1 MNGNNGEDNMS
12 KKKNQLDY
20 EKTQMIGREMEK
32 GIEFGGEILIC
43 MIVGAIFATIK
54 ALIWR

>member
-1 MNGNNGEDNMS
+1 MS
-12 KKKNQLDY
+12 EKKNQLDY
-20 EKTQMIGREMEK
+20 EKTQMIGREIDK

>member
-1 MNGNNGEDNMS
+1 MS

-20 EKTQMIGREMEK
+20 ETTQMIGREIDK

-43 MIVGAIFATIK
+43 MIVGGIIATMKAIVC
-54 ALIWR
+54 LIWR